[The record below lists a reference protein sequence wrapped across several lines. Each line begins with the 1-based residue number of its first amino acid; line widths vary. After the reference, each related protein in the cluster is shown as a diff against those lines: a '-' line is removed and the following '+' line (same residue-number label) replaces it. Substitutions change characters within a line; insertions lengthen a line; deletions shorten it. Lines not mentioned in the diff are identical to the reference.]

1 MDSPENTVTGGNE
14 KNNNLE
20 LIAHGPIASTI
31 IRLALPMMIAMLAQ
45 IIYNLTDT
53 FFVGQTGNPDML
65 AGILITFP
73 LFILSQGIGNIFG
86 VGASNYIS
94 RKLGENNLNEAR
106 RANAVAFYTNIFTG
120 VLVMIVILLF
130 KTPLLHL
137 IGTSNATF
145 QYADDYFSIIAIF
158 LPFSMLNIALSAQ
171 IRSEGAV
178 TKAMVGMVVGIILN
192 VILDPIFILI
202 LNWGAA
208 GAAWATVIGNIV
220 SVAYFIIHFVSKQS
234 ILSIN
239 PEEYKPNKQMYLEI
253 LKIGIP
259 ASLSNIVMSIALI
272 LNNIIAAGYG
282 DHVVAG
288 SGVNLRIV
296 SVCYTMIMALAMGFQ
311 PFAGFNYGAK
321 NYKRLR
327 DGMIITSLYTTVL
340 ACFFVGIIIIFG
352 RNFLVFFINDDATIR
367 AGIKIMRAFIWGIP
381 LLGIAMTL
389 TIAFQAFGKS
399 KEATIVTLG
408 RQCLFYIP
416 SIYLPNYFWGFDG
429 FIYAQSIAD
438 IVTTIIAIILSFPL
452 LKEIGFLKQNSR
464 SRK

>member
-1 MDSPENTVTGGNE
+1 MGNQKTAANNANTG
-14 KNNNLE
+14 NNNLE

-31 IRLALPMMIAMLAQ
+31 IRLALPMMISMLAQ

-53 FFVGQTGNPDML
+53 FFVGQTGNPDMI

-94 RKLGENNLNEAR
+94 RKLGENNPDEAKR
-106 RANAVAFYTNIFTG
+106 TNAVAFYTNILTG
-120 VLVMIVILLF
+120 ILFMIVILLF
-130 KTPLLHL
+130 KTSLLHL

-145 QYADDYFSIIAIF
+145 RYADDYFSIIAFF
-158 LPFSMLNIALSAQ
+158 LPFSMLNIALAGQ

-178 TKAMVGMVVGIILN
+178 NRAMIGMVLGIILN
-192 VILDPIFILI
+192 IILDPFFILI

-220 SVAYFIIHFVSKQS
+220 SVSYFIIYFLSKQS
-234 ILSIN
+234 LLSIS
-239 PEEYKPNKQMYLEI
+239 PRQCKPNKRMYLEI
-253 LKIGIP
+253 IKIGIP
-259 ASLSNIVMSIALI
+259 ASLSNVIMSVVLI

-288 SGVNLRIV
+288 SGINLRIV

-327 DGMIITSLYTTVL
+327 DGMIITFLYATIL
-340 ACFFVGIIIIFG
+340 ACFFVGIVIIFG
-352 RNFLVFFINDDATIR
+352 RNLLMFFINDDATIQ
-367 AGIKIMRAFIWGIP
+367 AGIKIMYAFIWGIP
-381 LLGIAMTL
+381 FLGISMTL

-416 SIYLPNYFWGFDG
+416 SLYLLNYLWGFDG
-429 FIYAQSIAD
+429 FIYTQSIAD
-438 IVTTIIAIILSFPL
+438 IVTTIIAIILAFPL
-452 LKEIGFLKQNSR
+452 LKEIGFQKQSKKNR
-464 SRK
+464 

>member
-1 MDSPENTVTGGNE
+1 VGNQKNTANNGNAD
-14 KNNNLE
+14 NNLE

-31 IRLALPMMIAMLAQ
+31 IRLALPMMISMLAQ
-45 IIYNLTDT
+45 LIYNLTDT
-53 FFVGQTGNPDML
+53 FFVGQTGNPDMI

-94 RKLGENNLNEAR
+94 RKLGENNPDEAKR
-106 RANAVAFYTNIFTG
+106 TNAVAFYTNILTG
-120 VLVMIVILLF
+120 ILFMVIILLF
-130 KTPLLHL
+130 KPPLLHL

-145 QYADDYFSIIAIF
+145 QYANDYFSIIAFFI
-158 LPFSMLNIALSAQ
+158 PFSMLNIALAAQ

-178 TKAMVGMVVGIILN
+178 NRAMIGMVLGIILN
-192 VILDPIFILI
+192 IILDPLFILI

-220 SVAYFIIHFVSKQS
+220 SVSYFIIYFFSKQS
-234 ILSIN
+234 LLSISPN
-239 PEEYKPNKQMYLEI
+239 QCKPNKRMYLEI
-253 LKIGIP
+253 IKIGIP
-259 ASLSNIVMSIALI
+259 ASLSNVIMSIVLI

-288 SGVNLRIV
+288 SGINLRIV

-327 DGMIITSLYTTVL
+327 DGTVITFLYTTIL
-340 ACFFVGIIIIFG
+340 ACFFVGIVIILG
-352 RNFLVFFINDDATIR
+352 RNLLMLFINDDATIQ
-367 AGIKIMRAFIWGIP
+367 AGIKIMHAFIWGIP
-381 LLGIAMTL
+381 FLGIAMTL

-399 KEATIVTLG
+399 KAATIVTLG

-416 SIYLPNYFWGFDG
+416 SLFLLNYLWGFDG
-429 FIYAQSIAD
+429 FIYTQSIAD
-438 IVTTIIAIILSFPL
+438 IMTTIIAIILAFPL
-452 LKEIGFLKQNSR
+452 FKEIGFIKQGRENG
-464 SRK
+464 